1 MPDLVLVDG
10 GVTQLRAARGAL
22 QSLGLGHVPSA
33 GLAKEREEIVRDD
46 GQMPVIL
53 PRDSAALQV
62 LQRLRDE
69 AHRFAIGHHRRI
81 RNRLIRESAL
91 DEIPG
96 IGPQR
101 KIMLLKTFGS
111 IYRLA
116 RADVEAIAAV
126 AGIGPTLAATI
137 KRAVGGD
144 VDENN

>member
-1 MPDLVLVDG
+1 
-10 GVTQLRAARGAL
+10 
-22 QSLGLGHVPSA
+22 
-33 GLAKEREEIVRDD
+33 
-46 GQMPVIL
+46 MPVIL